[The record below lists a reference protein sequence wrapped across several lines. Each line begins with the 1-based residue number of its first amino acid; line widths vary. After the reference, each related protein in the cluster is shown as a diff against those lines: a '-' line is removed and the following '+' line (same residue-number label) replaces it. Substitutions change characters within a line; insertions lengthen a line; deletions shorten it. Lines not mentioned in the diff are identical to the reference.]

1 MNETTRVLVNVEFLA
16 LYGCLALMWLAFAVA
31 SHFAYLRLRAEP
43 SIRLWSFAWYCAVLQ
58 LVTFLLARAWE
69 GSASR
74 GLFVSVMVPNQVVG
88 YLQPGFLLLAAWATF
103 RKPER
108 RDYWIAV
115 GASVVAAGLTV
126 VTVRQVPFQSEAE
139 AVRFLLTPKL
149 LLLSGANVLFG
160 VLYWRMAKRRSA
172 SEFRIAVAVSC
183 GLQAVHQG
191 LIAAN
196 HLTDGMVYFAATS
209 MPAALIGIVVG
220 VAMVLSLFFEL
231 TASAQRS
238 NAAKS
243 AFLSTMTHELR
254 TPLAGLIGLTS
265 IFASARTE
273 GERAEVVTSID
284 HCARSVLAL
293 VDDIL
298 DVARIEEGRTEAQL
312 GPVSVAGLLDE
323 VTSMFR
329 LAAAEKGVLLE
340 TVVESKWPELVT
352 TDGPMLKRIVLNLVG
367 NALKFTAAGSVEI
380 RVGYEEPGQL
390 RIAVV
395 DTGCGIP
402 AADQRH
408 LMERFYQ
415 ASNAVA
421 ASSRGTGL
429 GLFLSNQW
437 VRLLGGEGLVVRSE
451 LGVGSEFSFSIPA
464 RAAARPAKVAPMVI
478 EMPAARGLRVL
489 VAEDNRVNQLV
500 LMRMLE
506 KLGHSPLLA
515 VDGNEAVA
523 RWQEERPDVILMDYR
538 MPGLD
543 GPAATR
549 LIREREA
556 AGSRVPI
563 IAVTAN
569 ALAEQRDSCL
579 AAGMDDYLSKPVT
592 LQQLALAI
600 DRYR

>member
-183 GLQAVHQG
+183 ALQAVHQG

-523 RWQEERPDVILMDYR
+523 RWQQEQPDVILMDYR

>member
-183 GLQAVHQG
+183 ALQAVHQG